1 MRFSVRYRVEDRR
14 WLVID
19 TAAGDQ
25 IVSDHASKA
34 EAYRQV
40 SQAQTRWRTD
50 NPTATATNYLARVR
64 EILPR
69 TLTML
74 ASRGKISAA

>member
-25 IVSDHASKA
+25 VLSDYTSKA

-40 SQAQTRWRTD
+40 TQAQSHWRKD
-50 NPTATATNYLARVR
+50 DPATSYLARMR
-64 EILPR
+64 EALPR

-74 ASRGKISAA
+74 SSRGKISAA

>member
-25 IVSDHASKA
+25 VLSDHASKA
-34 EAYRQV
+34 EAYQQV
-40 SQAQTRWRTD
+40 SQAQTRWRKD
-50 NPTATATNYLARVR
+50 NPTAAATNYLARVR
-64 EILPR
+64 EMLPR
-69 TLTML
+69 TLTNL